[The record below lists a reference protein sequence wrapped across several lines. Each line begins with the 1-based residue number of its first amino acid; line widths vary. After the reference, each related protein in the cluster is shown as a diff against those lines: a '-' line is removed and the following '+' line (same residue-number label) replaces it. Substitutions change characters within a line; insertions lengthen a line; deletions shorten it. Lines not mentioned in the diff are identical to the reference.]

1 MSRPRGTSALQGGE
15 EVSLLSDSTKSAV
28 VRNKK
33 TSEEIA
39 ERLEYIKSLLS
50 NKVYSLSKLIELTKL
65 THSQV
70 FYAVSLLEKTGD
82 ISCVL
87 VGKVKLCSAN
97 KDAIDKTLNSI
108 IDAVIETVTGRNCKS
123 KCCSVPTSLI
133 INGVVNRSVEY
144 VKLTK
149 MLTEI
154 GVPITVIHVASFL
167 FNLFLMYK
175 RDALVVLSRKKIKKT
190 RIRVCNGV
198 Q

>member
-1 MSRPRGTSALQGGE
+1 MI
-15 EVSLLSDSTKSAV
+15 LLSDSTKSAV

-33 TSEEIA
+33 TSEKIA

-50 NKVYSLSKLIELTKL
+50 NKVYSLSKLNELTKL

-108 IDAVIETVTGRNCKS
+108 IDAVIETVTNGRNCKS

-154 GVPITVIHVASFL
+154 GVPITVNHVPSFL

-175 RDALVVLSRKKIKKT
+175 RDALVVLSRKKSKKT

-198 Q
+198 K

>member
-1 MSRPRGTSALQGGE
+1 MIP
-15 EVSLLSDSTKSAV
+15 LSDSTKSVV

-33 TSEEIA
+33 TREEIA

-70 FYAVSLLEKTGD
+70 FYALSLLEKTGD

-108 IDAVIETVTGRNCKS
+108 IDAVIETVTNGRNCKS

-133 INGVVNRSVEY
+133 INGVVNRSMEY

-154 GVPITVIHVASFL
+154 GVPITVIHVSSFL